1 MNIRKLG
8 INILGPNIHV
18 HVISMDWV
26 LYKLLTAH
34 TAHEILWTM
43 PWTPWIVMREQPAFR
58 AVLPGASARQ
68 VWRSVVKLLFCRQNF
83 CAVVKFGAHSVV
95 KLSFRLVNILLCRHN
110 LKQNK
115 IVGLWTFK
123 SIALNPF
130 LFTIFGYIIQIP
142 LTTLMDL
149 ASVLSKI
156 NYLDGIS
163 SILSSYFSAVV
174 KTSWCAPGKFK
185 I

>member
-1 MNIRKLG
+1 MLQKSRQKGLKKDRLVITVYMNIRKLG

-123 SIALNPF
+123 SIALNPGRRIGC
-130 LFTIFGYIIQIP
+130 LAWKGIRNTATGSPIAPRGT
-142 LTTLMDL
+142 TTLP
-149 ASVLSKI
+149 V
-156 NYLDGIS
+156 
-163 SILSSYFSAVV
+163 
-174 KTSWCAPGKFK
+174 
-185 I
+185 

>member
-1 MNIRKLG
+1 MNIRKSDIHIHG
-8 INILGPNIHV
+8 PDIHIHGPNIHI
-18 HVISMDWV
+18 HIIFMDMV
-26 LYKLLTAH
+26 LYELLKVH

-95 KLSFRLVNILLCRHN
+95 KLSFRLVNVVLCRHN

-130 LFTIFGYIIQIP
+130 LFTIFWVHNSNSTHHSHGSGQR
-142 LTTLMDL
+142 TL
-149 ASVLSKI
+149 
-156 NYLDGIS
+156 
-163 SILSSYFSAVV
+163 
-174 KTSWCAPGKFK
+174 
-185 I
+185 